1 MAAAE
6 VTYAA
11 LAAQA
16 QANVWDTIKNDS
28 GVQAY
33 TSVVLDHAPA
43 GLTGKT
49 GYSFVVVP
57 LPQISESQLTASF
70 KSDIIS
76 FQIEVWIWK
85 HSSAPLVDA
94 VRNALSDL
102 EGTYSGTYILHEFLA
117 DGDVEYVETE
127 DGRIVQ
133 KYTLTVRYEWI
144 GDPAG

>member
-11 LAAQA
+11 LAVQA
-16 QANVWDTIKNDS
+16 QANVWDSIKNS
-28 GVQAY
+28 SSVQAY
-33 TSVVLDHAPA
+33 TNAVLDHAPA

-49 GYSFVVVP
+49 GYSFVVIP
-57 LPQISESQLTASF
+57 LPRISESQLTSTL
-70 KSDIIS
+70 KSDIIT
-76 FQIEVWIWK
+76 FDVEVWIWK

-94 VRNALSDL
+94 VRNVLSGL
-102 EGTYSGTYILHEFLA
+102 EKTYSGTYQMHEFLS
-117 DGDVEYVETE
+117 DGDVEYVETD

-144 GDPAG
+144 GET